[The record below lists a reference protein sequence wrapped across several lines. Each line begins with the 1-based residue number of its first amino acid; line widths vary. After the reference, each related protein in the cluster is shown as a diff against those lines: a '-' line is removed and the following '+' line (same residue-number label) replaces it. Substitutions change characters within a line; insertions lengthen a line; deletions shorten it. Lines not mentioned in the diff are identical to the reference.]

1 MAPGEMLHAPSFS
14 LFEAMSAIEIGDPR
28 MDASLAALTSP
39 TAKDLVESGNVPTQL
54 DASTLL
60 SVLDKQMIMDMT
72 WQQGHSL
79 AQTVFTCAY
88 MLRPDRH
95 ASPSPHASTCM
106 DVFSDACMMAVACS
120 VLRQEVCCAQD
131 LHVAC
136 SCGVLQG
143 HICHMRAGQGVC
155 NVSRHLPGLSHFTRI
170 HLLWLFLSI
179 RNACACKIEMIRQI

>member
-1 MAPGEMLHAPSFS
+1 
-14 LFEAMSAIEIGDPR
+14 

-60 SVLDKQMIMDMT
+60 SVLDKQMILDMT

-88 MLRPDRH
+88 MLRPDRQ
-95 ASPSPHASTCM
+95 ASSSLHTSTCM
-106 DVFSDACMMAVACS
+106 SIFSDACMMAVACS
-120 VLRQEVCCAQD
+120 ALRHKVSCAQN

-136 SCGVLQG
+136 SCGVLQE
-143 HICHMRAGQGVC
+143 HIRHMRAGQGVC
-155 NVSRHLPGLSHFTRI
+155 DVSRHLPGLSHFVRVD
-170 HLLWLFLSI
+170 LLWLLPNI
-179 RNACACKIEMIRQI
+179 RKACAHNFKQHPKTDSLAVSSQDCPKNKVWFKS